1 VRNVVCCAII
11 NAEQVNRAGSSTI
24 YRTLPTSPNQ
34 SDQSNVGGPVAL
46 ELGDE
51 IRARAITNSTEPLA
65 TGIDVFT
72 AKVRTSNESLVP
84 THSDGIDCLRCQ
96 LWNIINPDGNIR
108 CDDCTIEGFETL
120 EAVLGTAELP
130 KTTNVA
136 PGHDVVKVTP
146 SEDFSQPKSTGRC
159 SACEISALIH
169 PGQPSNCASCTLNAG
184 LLSPTPSDQQSKV
197 RRSCARRPPTKL
209 ESHATRCLQEW
220 LREHRNNPYPDN
232 QTKRSLAEK
241 CGITEKQV
249 NTWLTNARARRR
261 VLDAKSSNPASE
273 DEGARNT
280 RLSSVISTALSHRDT
295 SSGFEA
301 PSDRRYSVT
310 SHYTGDDSSH
320 TNTTTSRRG
329 KKKDY
334 GQSVNVPTSVSKE
347 QSFPFKSQ
355 LSSADDV
362 DSESQTWQCTFC
374 YQHIARKSW
383 RRHEETQHRPKR
395 KWTCLRT
402 GPSLTIPT
410 RSDASTYCV
419 FCMTPNPSDKHFAEC
434 HRIAECMAKDES
446 ERTFLRPD
454 HLRQHV
460 KNFHKAKLDETIR
473 DLWRREGPDGH
484 AVENWVC
491 GFCAKVLKTWDDRE
505 THVANHFK
513 DGLTMAHWKG
523 NAQPN
528 AEIEASKK
536 RPTSSEGRPNVLSK
550 LARTLTFRSS
560 REQHHYE
567 SQSQATDAFDIALE
581 FTPAPELDAP
591 LLPELVFD
599 DFMAGLG
606 DGRNFDYGDEILAGA
621 YEHDFPSAERHDSA
635 FPDEVNAE
643 FDFGDL
649 ANGFVNQEFGNG
661 DAFGL
666 WYQ

>member
-249 NTWLTNARARRR
+249 NTWFTNARARRR

-355 LSSADDV
+355 LPSADDV